1 MCFPAIFTGIIFNME
16 NKEKVMSDKKKLVVV
31 VTNGF
36 DNERS
41 SVAWSVANGGIASDY
56 EVTMFLVSSG
66 VDWVRKKAMDVARM
80 NPLDP
85 PVKDMIQN
93 VMDSG
98 GTIMVCPPCAKVRG
112 YDQEDFIDGVQLAGS
127 TAMLGV
133 VSEGASTLT
142 F

>member
-1 MCFPAIFTGIIFNME
+1 
-16 NKEKVMSDKKKLVVV
+16 MSDAKKLVVV

-36 DNERS
+36 NDERAS
-41 SVAWSVANGGIASDY
+41 IAWSVANGGVASGFK
-56 EVTMFLVSSG
+56 VTMFLVSSG
-66 VDWVRKKAMDVARM
+66 VDWVRKKAADVARL

-85 PVKDMIQN
+85 PVKDMIQT

-112 YDQEDFIDGVQLAGS
+112 YDQADFIDGVQLAGS
-127 TAMLGV
+127 VAMLGV
-133 VSEGASTLT
+133 VSEGAHTLT

>member
-1 MCFPAIFTGIIFNME
+1 
-16 NKEKVMSDKKKLVVV
+16 MSETRKLVVI
-31 VTNGF
+31 VTSGF
-36 DNERS
+36 NDERS
-41 SVAWSVANGGIASDY
+41 SVAWSVANGGLASGY

-66 VDWVRKKAMDVARM
+66 VDWVRKGGADIAQL

-93 VMDSG
+93 LIDNGSE
-98 GTIMVCPPCAKVRG
+98 IMVCPPCAKVRG
-112 YDQEDFIDGVQLAGS
+112 YDQQDFIDGVVLAGS

-133 VSEGASTLT
+133 VSEGAKTIT

>member
-1 MCFPAIFTGIIFNME
+1 
-16 NKEKVMSDKKKLVVV
+16 MSEKKKLVVV

-41 SVAWSVANGGIASDY
+41 SVAWSVANGGLASDY
-56 EVTMFLVSSG
+56 EVTMFLVASG
-66 VDWVRKKAMDVARM
+66 VDWVRKNAANVARL

-85 PVKDMIQN
+85 PVGEMIQN
-93 VMDSG
+93 IVNSG

-112 YDQEDFIDGVQLAGS
+112 YEQDDFIDGVTLAGS
-127 TAMLGV
+127 TSMLGV
-133 VSEGASTLT
+133 VSEGAATLT

>member
-1 MCFPAIFTGIIFNME
+1 
-16 NKEKVMSDKKKLVVV
+16 MSDTKKLVVI
-31 VTNGF
+31 VTSGF
-36 DNERS
+36 SEERS
-41 SVAWSVANGGIASDY
+41 SVAWSVANGGIASGY

-66 VDWVRKKAMDVARM
+66 VDWVRKGGAQIAQL

-85 PVKDMIQN
+85 PVNDMIQN
-93 VMDSG
+93 VIESG

-112 YDQEDFIDGVQLAGS
+112 YEQEDFIDGVHMAGS

-133 VSEGASTLT
+133 VSEGAKTLS